1 MLITLLI
8 STFTTIFL
16 AELGDKTQL
25 ATVAISGT
33 SKRPLA
39 VFIGSSIALIL
50 ASLIGVIA
58 GGAIARVVP
67 ENYLKMLSAIGLLI
81 IGLRLIWPILGLNGL
96 SEVSSKD

>member
-1 MLITLLI
+1 MLPLLI

-16 AELGDKTQL
+16 AELGDKTQI
-25 ATVAISGT
+25 ATVSLSGT

-39 VFIGSSIALIL
+39 VFIGSSAALVL

-67 ENYLKMLSAIGLLI
+67 DNYLKLISAFGLLG
-81 IGLRLIWPILGLNGL
+81 IGLRLIWPNKSNEVI
-96 SEVSSKD
+96 SEV